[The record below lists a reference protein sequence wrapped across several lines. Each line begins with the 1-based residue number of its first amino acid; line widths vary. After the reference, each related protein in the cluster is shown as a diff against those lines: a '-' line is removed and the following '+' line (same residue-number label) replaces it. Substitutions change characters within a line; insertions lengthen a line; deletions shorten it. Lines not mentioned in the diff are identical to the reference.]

1 MSLNARYTKG
11 ITIEI
16 GGNATKLKTAL
27 DTANRAIRTTQSELD
42 ALKNSLKLEW
52 DASKFQRA
60 QELAKRALEQT
71 EQKADT
77 LRKALK
83 AMGDTSSFTDTQRE
97 QYEAIRREL
106 SYVEVAAE
114 KAGEELKSLNNLRLD
129 QLKESISEAGRSLDS
144 IGNKLTVGLT
154 APLAAAGAASVKY
167 ASDTEEAVN
176 KVEVA
181 FEYAAEGVKSWSDTT
196 LTSYGLAKGT
206 ALDMAALFGDMATSM
221 GYSRAEAAEMSKSLV
236 GLAADLASFKNISI
250 DEASTAL
257 KSIFTGETE
266 SLKNL
271 GVVMTQTNL
280 EAYAMA
286 EGVETAYKDMD
297 QAQQVAVRYQYVLS
311 QTKNA
316 QGDFARTSDSTAN
329 QLRILQES
337 LKEAAA
343 TLGSELLPVVTPII
357 AQINELI
364 QSFNN
369 LDEGTRKAVV
379 QAGLFVAALGPMMKL
394 TGGVTQAVSAGIT
407 VYQSLKTALNAAAT
421 AQAGLN
427 TVMNA
432 NPVGAVVTAVG
443 TLVAVLGTLALT
455 TALTTERTN
464 EFVDSLKE
472 SQKLYEETSAS
483 IRQQGQD
490 MTAMVAA
497 LDGLIAEEEK
507 TEASKAAILDIVDQ
521 LNKAVPGLSLAYD
534 EQTESLNMTTEA
546 LIAAA
551 EAQVLY
557 QQAQEDARRYAELQ
571 IEQEQITVEL
581 AEAQREYSKA
591 VEEGA
596 ARTGHVSQAQ
606 VDWRDAINELT
617 AAQEANAAEMERLR
631 GQIDKTVAAQNRL
644 NAGLEQAANTT
655 DSVTESLNGLTTVL
669 EKVEGSYEIL
679 TKAQKECDNSGS
691 LSLDT
696 LRSLA
701 EKYPELTKYL
711 VATADGYVLAEGA
724 LEDYMAAQQAEY
736 QLAFDNAA
744 AAAQTIVD
752 AEADKLSAIGATTT
766 AVKDQVKALAEL
778 YQSMGANAENEAEA
792 ASYYAKGNAYQDAYN
807 ELLQAEQSY
816 NNYERAAAMLGRDYG
831 SNTSGK
837 GGSSSGTAS
846 KEKTQAERD
855 LEAYEEAVEELDH
868 LRAMDE
874 ISEEDYY
881 RRKAALGEKYLTE
894 NLEQR
899 RALDEELHEWQKGA
913 YDRVLSA
920 LEEALEREK
929 ITTGEYLSELLRL
942 RDEHL
947 EEGSDAW
954 EDATRKHQEEM
965 QRINQEAYSEELAD
979 LEYFQDMGLVTE
991 EEYYRALA
999 QLRDKFLEEDSEAW
1013 RAANVKIYNY
1023 QVKRQEEALAAA
1035 QKAYEAQIDAL
1046 EKAYNER
1053 LEELKDALEAEK
1065 DALED
1070 AYKEQKEAAKAAY
1083 EEKKAAIQA
1092 ELALEKERLNA
1103 VIDGI
1108 DAEIQARKE
1117 LREDEE
1123 QDGAIEKARKRLE
1136 AAQEQLAYARTD
1148 EDRAEWEKEVVRLQ
1162 EALQEAV
1169 QDKEDTAFYREKE
1182 AEKEAVKEQITAAED
1197 AAKEQ
1202 QEQAS
1207 RDYEAALER
1216 LEDDYEAALEQ
1227 AQAKYEEA
1235 LKAAE
1240 RAYQD
1245 AVSNVGGG
1253 GGSSGSGGAGGGRVY
1268 SDEVIAIAKANDV
1281 DRDVAYAMWYTN
1293 EKYKDD
1299 PDYVPYSDGGYSER
1313 AAEEASALGE
1323 MVGAVAAGAAR
1334 AITREISNVTNNTNS
1349 ASVTINEARALTE
1362 GEIERSVKKALNAM
1376 DR

>member
-286 EGVETAYKDMD
+286 EGFETAYKDMD

-490 MTAMVAA
+490 MTARVAA

-899 RALDEELHEWQKGA
+899 RALDEELYEWQKGA
-913 YDRVLSA
+913 YDRELSA

-1013 RAANVKIYNY
+1013 RSANVKIYNY

-1136 AAQEQLAYARTD
+1136 AAQAQLAYARTD

-1362 GEIERSVKKALNAM
+1362 GEIERSVKKALDAM

>member
-1 MSLNARYTKG
+1 MPGAGELDTRVSISGEREYLD
-11 ITIEI
+11 
-16 GGNATKLKTAL
+16 KLKSIANAQKVLSSETAKA
-27 DTANRAIRTTQSELD
+27 TAAYDKNDQSMAALSARSDGLNKKLELQKQKVAVIKE
-42 ALKNSLKLEW
+42 ALENAKKEFGENSAQVQKWQKELNYAEAAVTKTEKAVRKNSEAMNQFS
-52 DASKFQRA
+52 D
-60 QELAKRALEQT
+60 E
-71 EQKADT
+71 
-77 LRKALK
+77 LK
-83 AMGDTSSFTDTQRE
+83 A
-97 QYEAIRREL
+97 
-106 SYVEVAAE
+106 
-114 KAGEELKSLNNLRLD
+114 
-129 QLKESISEAGRSLDS
+129 AGRSLDS

-167 ASDTEEAVN
+167 ASDTEEAMN

-286 EGVETAYKDMD
+286 EGFESAYKDMD

-521 LNKAVPGLSLAYD
+521 LNEAVPGLSLAYD

-644 NAGLEQAANTT
+644 NAGLEQTANTT

-711 VATADGYVLAEGA
+711 AATADGYVLAEGA

-894 NLEQR
+894 SLEQR

-913 YDRVLSA
+913 YDRELSA

-1013 RAANVKIYNY
+1013 RSANVKIYNY

-1136 AAQEQLAYARTD
+1136 AAQAQLAYARTD

-1169 QDKEDTAFYREKE
+1169 QDKEDAAFYREKE

-1362 GEIERSVKKALNAM
+1362 GEIERSVKKALDAM